1 MLSGSTS
8 GVIERNSAMTER
20 DTSAYSAMS
29 PGSTVAVGHSRSA
42 RAVGIAACTP

>member
-8 GVIERNSAMTER
+8 GVIDRNSAMIER
-20 DTSAYSAMS
+20 ETSEYSAMS

-42 RAVGIAACTP
+42 RAVGMAECTP